1 MGRGCCFFFI
11 ILWCLMCF
19 GIISFGVYCGG
30 VGVGVLVWWVVVGW
44 SGGCVGCG
52 VVRFV
57 GVGKLGLGCRV
68 GGV

>member
-1 MGRGCCFFFI
+1 
-11 ILWCLMCF
+11 MCF